1 MGVLM
6 STEKLKILAVDISHV
21 FRRNWEAAEG
31 KEMGE
36 AYRRTVEAV
45 MRFREGLD
53 RVAVCCDGGPSF
65 RKVIDRAYKANRS
78 DPGPA
83 YREQLQRTIERLRA
97 DGCSVFAAPRMPP
110 DGDVPSPWFY
120 EADDVIG
127 SLCAWAGPLGHGV
140 RVLSGDKDLLQLVTA
155 GRDGLGVDV
164 QRPDDGKILDAPA
177 VLEKLGVEPAHV
189 PDWLALAGDN
199 GDGFKPFPGPAGEG
213 GRRKPGIGDKTA
225 IEIIK
230 AALAWDPEGD
240 TRPALRLFAMLEI
253 DETNP
258 DSEPILKIGPA
269 VRAILKEHGIAAAQR
284 GLDLATIRRDLSLD
298 FSVLLAPVVITPIA
312 EPKSY
317 AAPAATQERQPTPLP
332 PSPKP
337 VEPTSALVRL
347 DLDPLALQPRDLDQL
362 QGLALCAFNARC
374 YGQFG
379 NVEGIMMCVLEARE
393 RGIPMGAALRNAYV
407 VKGKLAWST
416 QMMVGLILTSGLA
429 DVFEIVETTSTQAI
443 VAYQRKG
450 RAAGKFT
457 FTLEEAK
464 TAGWLKSGERGDGK
478 WLTNPR
484 TMLRWAAFRECARFV
499 WPDVVAGM
507 YSPDELRNGQITDAE
522 YEVESEAGL

>member
-1 MGVLM
+1 M
-6 STEKLKILAVDISHV
+6 STEKLKTLAVDISHV

-45 MRFREGLD
+45 TRFREGFD

-65 RKVIDRAYKANRS
+65 RKSIDRAYKANRS
-78 DPGPA
+78 DPGSA

-97 DGCSVFAAPRMPP
+97 DGCSVFVAPMVEAATPP
-110 DGDVPSPWFY
+110 FCY

-127 SLCAWAGPLGHGV
+127 SLCAWAGPRGLGV
-140 RVLSGDKDLLQLVTA
+140 RILSGDKDLLQLVTS
-155 GRDGLGVDV
+155 GLDGLGVEV
-164 QRPDDGKILDAPA
+164 QRPDDGKILDVPA

-199 GDGFKPFPGPAGEG
+199 GDGFKPFPGPVGEG
-213 GRRKPGIGDKTA
+213 GKRKPGIGDKTA
-225 IEIIK
+225 IELIK

-258 DSEPILKIGPA
+258 DAEPLLKIGPA

-284 GLDLATIRRDLSLD
+284 GLDLATIRRDLPLD
-298 FSVLLAPVVITPIA
+298 FSVLLAPVVIAPIA

-317 AAPAATQERQPTPLP
+317 AVAASIPERQPPSPLP

-337 VEPTSALVRL
+337 VEPTEALARL

-379 NVEGIMMCVLEARE
+379 NMEGIMMCVLEARE

-429 DVFEIVETTSTQAI
+429 DQFEIVETTPTQAT

-450 RAAGKFT
+450 RSAGKFT
-457 FTLEEAK
+457 FTLDEAK
-464 TAGWLKSGERGDGK
+464 TAGWLKSSDKGDGK
-478 WLTNPR
+478 WITNPR